1 LIIRT
6 KNQKATAKE
15 QNKKA
20 LYGLFCFSAFESRRA
35 ILIKHNGGWTMW
47 RVRAMVGD
55 CARGALPLSLG
66 CNRWQLI
73 VKE

>member
-1 LIIRT
+1 V
-6 KNQKATAKE
+6 Q
-15 QNKKA
+15 
-20 LYGLFCFSAFESRRA
+20 YRR
-35 ILIKHNGGWTMW
+35 LIKHNGGWTMW

-55 CARGALPLSLG
+55 CARGALQLSLG